1 MTDQED
7 ERLKSRTARS
17 LKWNVIDRVASQ
29 VLYAVTGIVLAR
41 LLSTEDFGLVG
52 AVLVFQ
58 AFASLL
64 VDSGFSYALIQRKN
78 PTQTDYSTVLWFNL
92 GVAVFLYIILWFC
105 APLIADCFQG
115 DRRLIPLSRV
125 MFLSFIINASAI
137 VQTNRLMKKMEVK
150 MVAVSNSLGLVAA
163 VVVGITLAVYGYGAW
178 AIVWQTLT
186 LGAVKSLVLWTT
198 QHWLPSLEFSWPA
211 LRSFLGIG
219 SRMMFT
225 SFLNTLFLNIYS
237 FFIGNRAG
245 LSQLGYYTQSDK
257 WSKMG
262 IMSLSQTLTSSF
274 LPTLSA
280 VQDQRERF
288 IRACSKMNRFTAY
301 LLFPAMLGL
310 MAMATPI
317 FHLLF
322 DNKWDPSIILFQ
334 ILLLR
339 GVFTV
344 LTGLYNNFLLAQGH
358 ARTIMWMEVLRDSVA
373 LIFLAFTLPYIDLQ
387 RPGQPVLGLEI
398 MLWGQL
404 IASIISWIATLI
416 YTTRF
421 TTTTISSFIKDL
433 LPYLISSTVICI
445 GLWKLSEFIYNPLI
459 CLAIQIPSALIVYF
473 LVNKLMGSKIQDDV
487 LGYIRGKI

>member
-1 MTDQED
+1 MTEPED
-7 ERLKSRTARS
+7 DRLKSRTART
-17 LKWNVIDRVASQ
+17 LKWNVIDRLASQ

-78 PTQTDYSTVLWFNL
+78 PTQTDYSTVLWFNM
-92 GVAVFLYIILWFC
+92 GVAVGLYIILWFC

-115 DRRLIPLSRV
+115 DQRLIPLARV

-137 VQTNRLMKKMEVK
+137 VQTNRLMKRMDVK
-150 MVAVSNSLGLVAA
+150 MVAVSNSLGLVAGA
-163 VVVGITLAVYGYGAW
+163 VVGITLAVNGAGAW
-178 AIVWQTLT
+178 AIVWQTLV
-186 LGAVKSLVLWTT
+186 LGTVKSVVLWTT
-198 QHWLPSLEFSWPA
+198 QQWRPSIEFSWTA

-237 FFIGNRAG
+237 FVIGNRAG

-280 VQDQRERF
+280 VQDDANRF
-288 IRACSKMNRFTAY
+288 KRACSKMNRFTAY

-310 MAMATPI
+310 ISMATPI

-322 DNKWDPSIILFQ
+322 ENKWDPSIILFQ

-339 GVFTV
+339 GIFTV
-344 LTGLYNNFLLAQGH
+344 LTSLYNNFLLSLGH
-358 ARTIMWMEVLRDSVA
+358 ARTIMWMEILRDSVA
-373 LIFLAFTLPYIDLQ
+373 LAALAATLPFL
-387 RPGQPVLGLEI
+387 RLESPEHPVLGLEI
-398 MLWGQL
+398 LLWGQL
-404 IASIISWIATLI
+404 GASAVSWIVTLFYTVKFTHSTIRSFITDLAPYAIESVVICSGLWMLSKNIHNSLI
-416 YTTRF
+416 Y
-421 TTTTISSFIKDL
+421 
-433 LPYLISSTVICI
+433 
-445 GLWKLSEFIYNPLI
+445 LS
-459 CLAIQIPSALIVYF
+459 IQIPIALIIYF
-473 LVNKLMGSKIQDDV
+473 LVNRIAGSKIQSDV
-487 LGYIRGKI
+487 IGYIRGRF

>member
-1 MTDQED
+1 
-7 ERLKSRTARS
+7 
-17 LKWNVIDRVASQ
+17 
-29 VLYAVTGIVLAR
+29 
-41 LLSTEDFGLVG
+41 
-52 AVLVFQ
+52 
-58 AFASLL
+58 
-64 VDSGFSYALIQRKN
+64 
-78 PTQTDYSTVLWFNL
+78 
-92 GVAVFLYIILWFC
+92 
-105 APLIADCFQG
+105 
-115 DRRLIPLSRV
+115 
-125 MFLSFIINASAI
+125 
-137 VQTNRLMKKMEVK
+137 
-150 MVAVSNSLGLVAA
+150 
-163 VVVGITLAVYGYGAW
+163 
-178 AIVWQTLT
+178 
-186 LGAVKSLVLWTT
+186 
-198 QHWLPSLEFSWPA
+198 
-211 LRSFLGIG
+211 
-219 SRMMFT
+219 
-225 SFLNTLFLNIYS
+225 
-237 FFIGNRAG
+237 
-245 LSQLGYYTQSDK
+245 
-257 WSKMG
+257 
-262 IMSLSQTLTSSF
+262 
-274 LPTLSA
+274 
-280 VQDQRERF
+280 
-288 IRACSKMNRFTAY
+288 
-301 LLFPAMLGL
+301 MLGL
-310 MAMATPI
+310 IAMATPI

-404 IASIISWIATLI
+404 IASIISWITTLI

-445 GLWKLSEFIYNPLI
+445 GLWKLSEIIYNPLI